1 MTIIINSAADV
12 RAAFP
17 GAEIDQHGLC
27 FRGKVFLNAVA
38 YMKNSH
44 IDGDL
49 TDTQVVALAYWITHR
64 DEFKT
69 S

>member
-1 MTIIINSAADV
+1 MTIINSAADV

-27 FRGKVFLNAVA
+27 FRGAVFLSAVA
-38 YMKNSH
+38 YKQSSF

-49 TDTQVVALAYWITHR
+49 TDTQIVALAYWITHR